1 MALLGMAMGSVSCS
15 DDDVNEVAEQQ
26 EATYVT
32 LTINTGGTVASRAL
46 NFEDEEA
53 SDLENYINLND
64 VRLYFFPDDAKAV
77 NWKSDGTSNGTWSG
91 ASWWGTAATLLDVTP
106 TTIIRN
112 ADGKSYTLEC
122 VFTPEK
128 GGNTLKE
135 MLDAKNGF
143 RVAVMA
149 NWAQEKKVYT
159 IDWSSI
165 FATEITYYNYPDVY
179 NTSATQFELSK
190 ETPIPMFGL
199 KRVTDVTMQKG
210 KNTDLGRID
219 MIRAMAKVELKT
231 EKLTLSNVQL
241 SKYTFKGC
249 LAPFAMWTETD
260 FTPEHDG
267 FYISIPYEHNS
278 TGYPGDDT
286 FFASNLAFNEV
297 EKGKDY
303 VIYIPEFRQVGE
315 SLDTK
320 NTRSKDTSITFNVEG
335 FNETQTIEFAEY
347 DDHDIEKKVQGTEF
361 NLLRNHHYLYEVEK
375 ADKLTL
381 KYKVIPW
388 NEEIAGD
395 ITFN

>member
-53 SDLENYINLND
+53 SDLENYINPND
-64 VRLYFFPDDAKAV
+64 VRLYFFPNDATAIT
-77 NWKSDGTSNGTWSG
+77 WKQDGTTDDPWTKI
-91 ASWWGTAATLLDVTP
+91 WGTSATLSDVTP

-128 GGNTLKE
+128 GGNTLKG
-135 MLDAKNGF
+135 MLEAKNGF

-149 NWAQEKKVYT
+149 NWAQEKNLYT
-159 IDWSSI
+159 IGTNSI
-165 FATEITYYNYPDVY
+165 YNTEITYYNYPDIY
-179 NTSATQFELSK
+179 GTNATQFELSK

-199 KRVTDVTMQKG
+199 KLVTNITMQQG
-210 KNTDLGRID
+210 KNTDLGGID
-219 MIRAMAKVELKT
+219 LIRAMAKVELKT
-231 EKLTLSNVQL
+231 EKLTLSNVQI
-241 SKYTFKGC
+241 SKYTNKGC
-249 LAPFAMWTETD
+249 FAPFAMWTDTD
-260 FTPEHDG
+260 FTLAHDG
-267 FYISIPYEHNS
+267 FFINLPYEHTRN
-278 TGYPGDDT
+278 GYKAETYFG
-286 FFASNLAFNEV
+286 SNMAFNEV

-303 VIYIPEFRQVGE
+303 VIYMPEFRQVGT
-315 SLDTK
+315 SLDGTGL
-320 NTRSKDTSITFNVEG
+320 TRSGTTSITFNVEG
-335 FNETQTIEFAEY
+335 FDKTQTIEFAEY
-347 DDHDIEKKVQGTEF
+347 DDHDIEKKVEGTEF